1 MKKNTLLALALLGL
15 SLALSSCKKDDFT
28 ADAVSTTV
36 KSGTW
41 KVTTYTED
49 GASHLG
55 DFSAYTF
62 TFNANGTAL
71 AVNSADSVSGTWST
85 LDSDDDNT
93 AHFVLNFGATSPWDD
108 LSDDWHVTDQTETV
122 LSLEDVSGGNGGVD
136 ILVFT
141 KQ

>member
-1 MKKNTLLALALLGL
+1 MNKHTFFALALLGTAF
-15 SLALSSCKKDDFT
+15 ALSSCKKESFT
-28 ADAVSTTV
+28 AVAVSDAVKT
-36 KSGTW
+36 GTW

-49 GASHLG
+49 GTSHLS

-71 AVNSADSVSGTWST
+71 AATAADSVTGTWST

-93 AHFVLNFGATSPWDD
+93 AHFVLNFGTVSPWDD

-122 LSLEDVSGGNGGVD
+122 ISLEDVSGGSGGVD